1 LTGCC
6 LILVVR
12 QVTPSGVEHETG
24 EGKKLV
30 GGVEAVAKAGVEAE
44 MGKVAVSF
52 PDWIR
57 NLLVEGVQFRNHR
70 KVLLRMALAQLHTDN
85 LGLAL
90 AKLCVKT

>member
-1 LTGCC
+1 
-6 LILVVR
+6 
-12 QVTPSGVEHETG
+12 
-24 EGKKLV
+24 
-30 GGVEAVAKAGVEAE
+30 